1 MGSHAAPSRQ
11 VTEKDSEDTAA
22 NLLLLGSD
30 DGEIIIGHIGA
41 HLLNDTGLNTKFC

>member
-1 MGSHAAPSRQ
+1 MGITPHLKAGHGKRQ
-11 VTEKDSEDTAA
+11 RGHAA